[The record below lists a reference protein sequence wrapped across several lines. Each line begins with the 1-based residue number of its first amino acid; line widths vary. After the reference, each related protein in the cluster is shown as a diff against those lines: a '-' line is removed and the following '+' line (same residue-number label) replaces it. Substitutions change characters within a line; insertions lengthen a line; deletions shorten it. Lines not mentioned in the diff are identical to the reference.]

1 MGLGRLQRRITAIR
15 SGREQGSIIPLLSV
29 LAVVVIVLVIGGI
42 DVTAA
47 HLARMRL
54 YDTADAVALNAAD
67 AIDTSAFYHGT
78 MAEAVVVSTAT
89 VRTTAQTD
97 LDRRTRPA
105 NVTAWVLTPTT
116 GSPDGTTAVVSLR
129 GTVEL
134 PIITPFLAAIGSQVQ
149 ITVESRA
156 RSELQ

>member
-54 YDTADAVALNAAD
+54 YDTADAIALNAAD
-67 AIDTSAFYHGT
+67 AIDTSSFYHGT
-78 MAEAVVVSTAT
+78 MADAVVVSTAT
-89 VRTTAQTD
+89 VRTAAQTD

-105 NVTAWVLTPTT
+105 NVTAWALTPTT
-116 GSPDGTTAVVSLR
+116 GSPDGTTVSLR
-129 GTVEL
+129 GSVEL
-134 PIITPFLAAIGSQVQ
+134 PIITPFLAALGTQVQ
-149 ITVESRA
+149 ITVEARA

>member
-1 MGLGRLQRRITAIR
+1 MGLGRLRRRITAIR

-54 YDTADAVALNAAD
+54 YDTADAIALNAAD

-89 VRTTAQTD
+89 VRTAAQTD
-97 LDRRTRPA
+97 LDRRARPA

-134 PIITPFLAAIGSQVQ
+134 PIITPFLAAIGTQVQ